1 MQNPEQRE
9 ASQDKRSKSLRRRL
23 VSIAVALGLGGI
35 ALAGCAPETSAN
47 EPTTA
52 NNNPDTSLP
61 SAVVNTTPGEVAEP
75 TATSAEFQTTPTVI
89 TQESVVKKFKEIENG
104 LPTEQQAEF
113 SQETQALIQEL
124 TEKQI
129 IGPVQDPDNLVV
141 DVLANGQPA
150 VMLREYNDASGN
162 ILNQYFCVI
171 RGENGFMVATLEGA
185 QQFIKDQGLAGQAT
199 SLRFGNAG
207 EPLILALDASGRIV
221 AAVNGKSAGETAFQ
235 WVRADQAVAEY
246 PESEVAINDAEL
258 PAGFP
263 TELLS
268 SLHRIETTPDGG
280 QIAYGVGGTNNSEFI
295 LLFKAAGQTD
305 WQSAPYG
312 IGLPEDDESPG
323 IIRRLSKDEQ
333 GNYSWGRIPVTEY
346 GNIQE
351 IAKTGELLLEMAEDT
366 DRPEKEFSS
375 LYGKETTLNME
386 IDQQVSQ
393 EMYKEFLQA
402 YIDSDYLKK
411 INYWQENN
419 IGPFNSVDEFETWL
433 ADHDWKLPKFQ
444 FVTGRATEGIGGRY
458 LTEVQFSNVDFS
470 SIELFFLTEDDYKS
484 NIFMRSLYE
493 AITKNKTFWGND
505 HNTGAL
511 GFTVIDGKI
520 VFIVADTNK
529 DIFRQ
534 NGPEFLE
541 QTFQDD
547 PAENARVASAW
558 LKWAIISLQ
567 KTEMFDDRNF
577 INVAI
582 TDKVYPTSGWP
593 PYTTLDQVTRT
604 IITTTPST
612 K

>member
-1 MQNPEQRE
+1 VQNPEQRE
-9 ASQDKRSKSLRRRL
+9 ADNNKKVLKRFL
-23 VSIAVALGLGGI
+23 VPIALAFGFGG
-35 ALAGCAPETSAN
+35 ALAGCAPEATA
-47 EPTTA
+47 TTTP
-52 NNNPDTSLP
+52 NNTPDTPLP
-61 SAVVNTTPGEVAEP
+61 SNTVTTTSEEAAEP
-75 TATSAEFQTTPTVI
+75 TETTPEFQATATAI
-89 TQESVVKKFKEIENG
+89 TQESVVKQFKEIEST
-104 LPTEQQAEF
+104 LPSEQQAEF

-351 IAKTGELLLEMAEDT
+351 IAETGELLLESYLEEI
-366 DRPEKEFSS
+366 EKQSS
-375 LYGKETTLNME
+375 TEQFTALGGPETTMGLSINQEIAKQDYDKLLN
-386 IDQQVSQ
+386 
-393 EMYKEFLQA
+393 A
-402 YIDSDYLKK
+402 YMNSAYLKQ

-419 IGPFNSVDEFETWL
+419 IGPFNSVDEFKGWL
-433 ADHDWKLPKFQ
+433 SDHDWKLPKFI
-444 FVTGRATEGIGGRY
+444 FPTGGPSTSNTGISGDKITIKTY
-458 LTEVQFSNVDFS
+458 SNVDLLN
-470 SIELFFLTEDDYKS
+470 IPILLLEEEEYKQ
-484 NIFMRSLYE
+484 NIFKRALFNYIKGNSTFLGIPGVD
-493 AITKNKTFWGND
+493 ANAAGFVVKNGKLLFICADIDSSELVIAQSDYIKQLFSGND
-505 HNTGAL
+505 NDSL
-511 GFTVIDGKI
+511 
-520 VFIVADTNK
+520 VADGWLNLSIAAIAK
-529 DIFRQ
+529 VNPLDGSG
-534 NGPEFLE
+534 NG
-541 QTFQDD
+541 
-547 PAENARVASAW
+547 
-558 LKWAIISLQ
+558 
-567 KTEMFDDRNF
+567 
-577 INVAI
+577 INV
-582 TDKVYPTSGWP
+582 TF
-593 PYTTLDQVTRT
+593 LDEIKGSYAHDEPIFTADPN
-604 IITTTPST
+604 TPLLFLQR
-612 K
+612 

>member
-9 ASQDKRSKSLRRRL
+9 ADNNKKVLKRFL
-23 VSIAVALGLGGI
+23 VPIALAFGFGG
-35 ALAGCAPETSAN
+35 ALAGCAPEATA
-47 EPTTA
+47 TTTP
-52 NNNPDTSLP
+52 NNTPDTPLP
-61 SAVVNTTPGEVAEP
+61 SNTVTTTSEEAAEP
-75 TATSAEFQTTPTVI
+75 TETTPEFQATATAI
-89 TQESVVKKFKEIENG
+89 TQESVVKQFKEIEST
-104 LPTEQQAEF
+104 LPSEQQAEF

-323 IIRRLSKDEQ
+323 IIRRLTKDEQ
-333 GNYSWGRIPVTEY
+333 DNYSWGRIPVTEY

-351 IAKTGELLLEMAEDT
+351 IAKTGEFLLESYLEEI
-366 DRPEKEFSS
+366 EKQSNTEQFTALGGS
-375 LYGKETTLNME
+375 ETTMGLSINQEIAKQDYDKLLN
-386 IDQQVSQ
+386 
-393 EMYKEFLQA
+393 A
-402 YIDSDYLKK
+402 YMNSAYLKQ
-411 INYWQENN
+411 INYWKENN
-419 IGPFNSVDEFETWL
+419 IGPFSSVDEFKGWL
-433 ADHDWKLPKFQ
+433 DNHNWKLPKFV
-444 FVTGRATEGIGGRY
+444 FPTGGPSTSNTGISGDKITIKTY
-458 LTEVQFSNVDFS
+458 SNVDVLNIPILLLSEEEYKQDIFKRALFDYIKGNSTFLGIPGGDANAAGFVVKNGKLIFICVDIDSSGLKMAQSEYIKQLFS
-470 SIELFFLTEDDYKS
+470 
-484 NIFMRSLYE
+484 
-493 AITKNKTFWGND
+493 GND
-505 HNTGAL
+505 NDSL
-511 GFTVIDGKI
+511 
-520 VFIVADTNK
+520 VADGWLNLSIAAIAK
-529 DIFRQ
+529 VNPLDGSG
-534 NGPEFLE
+534 NG
-541 QTFQDD
+541 
-547 PAENARVASAW
+547 
-558 LKWAIISLQ
+558 
-567 KTEMFDDRNF
+567 
-577 INVAI
+577 INV
-582 TDKVYPTSGWP
+582 TF
-593 PYTTLDQVTRT
+593 LDEIKGSYAHDEPIFTADPN
-604 IITTTPST
+604 TPLLFLQR
-612 K
+612 